1 MCRPSPKATRR
12 VPRLRLAAAHGVCLL
27 LLKKIMLT
35 STDPVTGDLLW
46 EGEAATEADVAETLR
61 AAHAAQ
67 PGWAATAL
75 VDRVAVLH
83 RFADLAREAAPDLA
97 QLIAAEAGKTLAD
110 ATAEANLLA
119 AKVDATLAAAAA
131 RRVEPFELP
140 NGTTASLAHRPL
152 GVLAVLGPFNF
163 PVHLPNGQ
171 ITPALLAGNA
181 VLFKPSEKTPA
192 CGAFLARLW
201 NDAGLPAGVM
211 TCLQG
216 GRDTAIAMTDPART
230 DAADGTLFTGGRPA
244 GLALSMAYAAY
255 PEKML
260 ALELGGNNPVVAHDL
275 TAATLQAAVGLV
287 LASAFATSGQRCT
300 CARRL
305 IVTLGAS
312 ELPAVVAAAAERL
325 TAGHFRDEPAPDLG
339 PLIDAPAAD
348 AVLAA
353 EAAWLAAG
361 ATPLL
366 RLRRDPDRPAVLR
379 PGVLD
384 VTDVAPPE
392 HLKDEEVFGPLLTI
406 TRVGT
411 LDEAIAEANAT
422 RYGLAA
428 ALFAADGSH
437 FERFRSTVRAGVV
450 NLNASTTGASGK
462 LPFGGLG
469 HSGNHRP
476 AGAAAIDFCQDPVA
490 SLVGEL

>member
-1 MCRPSPKATRR
+1 M
-12 VPRLRLAAAHGVCLL
+12 LR
-27 LLKKIMLT
+27 
-35 STDPVTGDLLW
+35 
-46 EGEAATEADVAETLR
+46 
-61 AAHAAQ
+61 
-67 PGWAATAL
+67 
-75 VDRVAVLH
+75 
-83 RFADLAREAAPDLA
+83 RFADRAREAAPDIA

-119 AKVDATLAAAAA
+119 AKVDATLAAEAA
-131 RRVEPFELP
+131 RRVEPFALP

-192 CGAFLARLW
+192 CGDFLARLW

-216 GRDTAIAMTDPART
+216 GRDTAIALTDPART
-230 DAADGTLFTGGRPA
+230 DAVDGTLFTGGRPA
-244 GLALSMAYAAY
+244 GLALSKAYAAY

-275 TAATLQAAVGLV
+275 TGGSDDAGGETLEAAVGLV

-305 IVTLGAS
+305 IVTLGATD
-312 ELPAVVAAAAERL
+312 LPGAVAAAAEKL
-325 TAGHFRDEPAPDLG
+325 TAGHFHDEPAPDLG
-339 PLIDAPAAD
+339 PLIDAAAAD

-361 ATPLL
+361 AVPLL
-366 RLRRDPDRPAVLR
+366 RLRRDSDRPAVLR

-384 VTDVAPPE
+384 VTGVTPPE
-392 HLKDEEVFGPLLTI
+392 ALKDEEVFGPLLTV

-411 LDEAIAEANAT
+411 LDEALADANDT

-428 ALFAADGSH
+428 ALFTADGSH